1 MVDSVDVSSND
12 GLQTITL
19 VIARGEDRPGRLP

>member
-1 MVDSVDVSSND
+1 MVDSVDVSSDD

-19 VIARGEDRPGRLP
+19 VLARGEDRPRRQP